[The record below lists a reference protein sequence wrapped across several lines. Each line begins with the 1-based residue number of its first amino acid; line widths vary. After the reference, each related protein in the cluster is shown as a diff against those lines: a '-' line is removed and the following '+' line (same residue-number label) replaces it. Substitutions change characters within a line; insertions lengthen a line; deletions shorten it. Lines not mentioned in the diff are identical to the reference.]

1 VWAGSDDKVFRIN
14 FDNGLPSGN
23 PVTYTV
29 KNDLPQRYIIESV
42 NDTLFLFTL
51 SKVSYYNR
59 ALDSF
64 AEYKKEFTG
73 YDAKVKFVFSQPE
86 IPWIKTK
93 DEWINISSAG
103 SVDNNDKALLKIFV
117 NLNSIFT
124 DKDYIWVVSG
134 DNMLFRIVRNKI
146 PSIKPDVSLFIRSI
160 SDAKGFNFKLS
171 DIVFGSGDNNVYFDI
186 VAPGYLKQNST
197 QYQWIL
203 DNGEWSKW
211 TYTNTINLFVKPGK
225 YTLQVR
231 AKDIWGNISE
241 PKVVSFTIEAPFSQT
256 TFFYIIILGA
266 LFIVIIGIVRFRER
280 QLKKDKRIL
289 ETRVKERT
297 GKIEAQKQEITSSIE
312 YASRIQMAMLPED
325 WHFRY
330 SFSDYFII
338 FKPRDI
344 VSGDLYW
351 IGEDEKHIFFTVAD
365 CTGHGVP
372 GAFMS
377 TLGISTLDE
386 IITNNTDLKANTV
399 LNLLRE
405 KIKTSLHQTGKQGEA
420 TDGMDVAFCILH
432 KDRKKLEFSGA
443 YNSLLI
449 VQDGEL
455 REFRADRMPI
465 GIYYGEKKT
474 FTNYEIKVQ
483 KGDTIYIFSDGFADQ
498 FGGPKGSK
506 YMKYNLKRLL
516 SEIYQRP
523 MSEQKSILE
532 NEFEKWKGSSD
543 QIDDVTILGVRI

>member
-1 VWAGSDDKVFRIN
+1 
-14 FDNGLPSGN
+14 
-23 PVTYTV
+23 
-29 KNDLPQRYIIESV
+29 
-42 NDTLFLFTL
+42 
-51 SKVSYYNR
+51 
-59 ALDSF
+59 
-64 AEYKKEFTG
+64 
-73 YDAKVKFVFSQPE
+73 
-86 IPWIKTK
+86 
-93 DEWINISSAG
+93 
-103 SVDNNDKALLKIFV
+103 
-117 NLNSIFT
+117 
-124 DKDYIWVVSG
+124 
-134 DNMLFRIVRNKI
+134 
-146 PSIKPDVSLFIRSI
+146 
-160 SDAKGFNFKLS
+160 
-171 DIVFGSGDNNVYFDI
+171 
-186 VAPGYLKQNST
+186 
-197 QYQWIL
+197 
-203 DNGEWSKW
+203 
-211 TYTNTINLFVKPGK
+211 
-225 YTLQVR
+225 
-231 AKDIWGNISE
+231 
-241 PKVVSFTIEAPFSQT
+241 
-256 TFFYIIILGA
+256 
-266 LFIVIIGIVRFRER
+266 
-280 QLKKDKRIL
+280 
-289 ETRVKERT
+289 
-297 GKIEAQKQEITSSIE
+297 
-312 YASRIQMAMLPED
+312 MAMLPED

-465 GIYYGEKKT
+465 GIYYGEKET

>member
-1 VWAGSDDKVFRIN
+1 V
-14 FDNGLPSGN
+14 PSGN

-29 KNDLPQRYIIESV
+29 KNDLPQRFIIESV
-42 NDTLFLFTL
+42 NDTVFLFTL

-59 ALDSF
+59 TLDSF
-64 AEYKKEFTG
+64 TEYKKALTG
-73 YDAKVKFVFSQPE
+73 YDAKVKFVFSQPD
-86 IPWIKTK
+86 IPWIKIK

-103 SVDNNDKALLKIFV
+103 SIDNNDKALLKIFV
-117 NLNSIFT
+117 NLNSIYT
-124 DKDYIWVVSG
+124 DKDYIWVVGG
-134 DNMLFRIVRNKI
+134 DNILFRIVRNKI
-146 PSIKPDVSLFIRSI
+146 PSIKPDVGLFIRSI
-160 SDAKGFNFKLS
+160 SDAKGFNFRLS

-186 VAPGYLKQNST
+186 VAPGYIK
-197 QYQWIL
+197 
-203 DNGEWSKW
+203 
-211 TYTNTINLFVKPGK
+211 
-225 YTLQVR
+225 QVR

-241 PKVVSFTIEAPFSQT
+241 PKVVAFTIEASFTQT

-280 QLKKDKRIL
+280 QLKKEKRIL

-297 GKIEAQKQEITSSIE
+297 RKIEAQKQEITSSIE

-344 VSGDLYW
+344 VSGDFYW
-351 IGEDEKHIFFTVAD
+351 IDEDEKHIFFTVAD

-377 TLGISTLDE
+377 ALGISTLDE

-449 VQDGEL
+449 FQDGEL
-455 REFRADRMPI
+455 KEFRADRMPI
-465 GIYYGEKKT
+465 GIYYGENET

-523 MSEQKSILE
+523 MAEQKSILE
-532 NEFEKWKGSSD
+532 NEFEKWKGSAN
-543 QIDDVTILGVRI
+543 QIDDVTILCVRI